1 MAETTIVLGDWNS
14 TTPAAPAGSDN
25 IAFAVDR
32 TGVIPKFAAS
42 VPRADTAGT
51 KYGTIIYDGSGN
63 AERYLG
69 ADGNW
74 HDIPSGLLPDNGN
87 PGQILSL
94 SDTSPSA
101 PEWID
106 MPAGSLPNGGTTGQ
120 VLAKAS
126 AADGDVEWAD
136 QSGGTP
142 IYTPPVL
149 ADFAWVNQ
157 LNAVAAQVGGMVTL
171 TNAVDTG
178 VKYNILVKSLP
189 AAPITI
195 TAIMSPQ
202 LRLLN
207 YNQIGICLRD
217 SASGKLLIFIFGHDN
232 GLGFQLDRYNSPT
245 SIGAS
250 VLGRTGYAFL
260 ASPIGM
266 RFRIVSGAPNVIYCE
281 ISLDAGSTWITLV
294 SENYGTFLTPDQV
307 GIHML
312 RYHNNSGTVGGSL
325 LSWQEA

>member
-1 MAETTIVLGDWNS
+1 MAGDTIIIGNWNDA
-14 TTPAAPAGSDN
+14 TPAAPAGADN
-25 IAFAVDR
+25 V
-32 TGVIPKFAAS
+32 KFQKDAS
-42 VPRADTAGT
+42 SPPNISANVPRADTAGT

-63 AERYLG
+63 ANRYLG

-74 HDIPSGLLPDNGN
+74 HDIPAGLLPEGGT
-87 PGQILSL
+87 PGQILSI

-106 MPAGSLPNGGTTGQ
+106 MPSGSLPSGGTTGQ

-126 AADGDVEWAD
+126 AVDGDVGWVD
-136 QSGGTP
+136 QTSGGGNS
-142 IYTPPVL
+142 YTPPVL
-149 ADFAWVNQ
+149 TNFAWVNQ
-157 LNAVAAQVGGMVTL
+157 LNAVAAQVGGVVTL

-202 LRLLN
+202 LRMQN

-245 SIGAS
+245 SLSAT
-250 VLGRTGYAFL
+250 VLGTTKYAFL

-312 RYHNNSGTVGGSL
+312 RYHNSGTVGGSL